1 MNNPTPLDASAPT
14 SAFSSSSALGTTK
27 SFSTFNNLKTFGLL
41 AAMTALFLGLGSMF
55 GKNGVVMALGMAVVM
70 NFVGY
75 WFSDK
80 IALAMSHAKEV
91 SASEAPQLHA
101 MVEQLC
107 ARADLPKPRL
117 YIIPEMAPNAFAT
130 GRDPKHAAVAVTQ
143 GITQLLSREELE
155 GVVAHELAHVKHRD
169 ILISSVAA
177 VLAGALTHFA
187 QMALWFG
194 GALGGGDDD
203 SPNPLG
209 MAGTL
214 LMLVLAPIAAALIQ
228 MAISRSREFEADRL
242 GAEICGHPL
251 WLASALQNLEAGAR
265 AVPMNADPAMSHMYI
280 VNPLRGVNFAKL
292 FSTHPATEE
301 RVARL
306 QAMASEQA
314 ANPFGGR

>member
-1 MNNPTPLDASAPT
+1 MTQNTSGLHTPGT
-14 SAFSSSSALGTTK
+14 STLGTAK
-27 SFSTFNNLKTFGLL
+27 SFSTYNNLKTFGLL
-41 AAMTALFLGLGSMF
+41 AALTALFLGLGAMF
-55 GKNGVVMALGMAVVM
+55 GRSGFVMALGFAVVM

-101 MVEQLC
+101 MIEQL
-107 ARADLPKPRL
+107 AGRAGLPKPRV
-117 YIIPEMAPNAFAT
+117 YIIPEAAPNAFAT

-143 GITQLLSREELE
+143 GIVQLLSREELE

-187 QMALWFG
+187 QMLLWFG
-194 GALGGGDDD
+194 GGRDRD
-203 SPNPLG
+203 NPLG
-209 MAGTL
+209 GIGL
-214 LMLVLAPIAAALIQ
+214 LLTFILAPLAAALIQ

-251 WLASALQNLEAGAR
+251 WLAGALGKLEAGAR
-265 AVPMNADPAMSHMYI
+265 AVPMHADPAMSHMYI
-280 VNPLRGVNFAKL
+280 VNPLRGVNFTKL
-292 FSTHPATEE
+292 FSTHPPTQE

-306 QAMASEQA
+306 QAMASEQGT
-314 ANPFGGR
+314 FGV